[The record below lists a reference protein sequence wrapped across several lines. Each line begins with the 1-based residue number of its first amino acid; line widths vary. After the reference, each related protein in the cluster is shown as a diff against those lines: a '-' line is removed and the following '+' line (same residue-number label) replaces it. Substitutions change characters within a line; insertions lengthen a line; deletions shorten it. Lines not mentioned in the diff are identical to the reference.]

1 MRPSH
6 RSNRRVPASPPK
18 ASIRG
23 VGLIEVLVSLL
34 VFSLGVLGL
43 VGLQARAVQIET
55 QAGDRTRAANLANE
69 VVTQMWV
76 NQTTGLSE
84 KQLEDWNDRVADTS
98 TAGLPEGAG
107 EVSEPDANGVVT
119 ITITWRPPTLLSD
132 KDPPQKYLT
141 QVVIP

>member
-1 MRPSH
+1 MHSLR
-6 RSNRRVPASPPK
+6 RSNRCVPTSPPK
-18 ASIRG
+18 GSIQG

-43 VGLQARAVQIET
+43 VGLQARAMQIET

-76 NQTTGLSE
+76 NRTARLSPT
-84 KQLEDWNDRVADTS
+84 QLRDWNDRVADIS
-98 TAGLPEGAG
+98 TEGLPSGVG
-107 EVSEPDANGVVT
+107 TVSEPDANGVVT
-119 ITITWRPPTLLSD
+119 ITITWLPPTRKASD
-132 KDPPQKYLT
+132 PDQYLT